1 MKLAICGK
9 MCSGKSTLAKMIC
22 EIDSRYKIY
31 SFGKKVK
38 HVASD
43 LFDMDPLH
51 KDRTLLTSIGTK
63 MRDIDPDVWVNYVIK
78 ETQDQTHCIIDDLRY
93 QNEYDALVKHGWSV
107 IQLLIRPEVQE
118 SRLRLFYP
126 DTFEDHLRNREHESE
141 KSQFKWHTNHF
152 PRLVFHDSN
161 SIDYVNDVIRSY
173 IQKNDPSFVKKQ
185 SVIKDES
192 C

>member
-78 ETQDQTHCIIDDLRY
+78 NSRSNSLYYRHLRY

-107 IQLLIRPEVQE
+107 IQLLIRLEVQE
-118 SRLRLFYP
+118 YRLRLFYP

-141 KSQFKWHTNHF
+141 KSQFNWHTNHF

-185 SVIKDES
+185 PVSKDES
-192 C
+192 

>member
-93 QNEYDALVKHGWSV
+93 QNEYDALVKHGWICNS
-107 IQLLIRPEVQE
+107 ICIRPEVQE
-118 SRLRLFYP
+118 CKCWSVLSI
-126 DTFEDHLRNREHESE
+126 HLKITAKPTTRSL
-141 KSQFKWHTNHF
+141 KSLNSSGIPIIFQGWCS
-152 PRLVFHDSN
+152 DISN
-161 SIDYVNDVIRSY
+161 SIDYVNDMIRSY